1 MRPSSLPRPIST
13 AWLGSLAEMKYYLE
27 VKLGDRQNA
36 KKLYDVEVRINR
48 TEHLIEVYA
57 DSRDQA
63 AEIAREAGYVINIIN
78 FVG

>member
-1 MRPSSLPRPIST
+1 MDKPYR
-13 AWLGSLAEMKYYLE
+13 LE

-36 KKLYDVEVRINR
+36 KFLYDVEVRVYG
-48 TEHLIEVYA
+48 TEHIIEVAA

-63 AEIAREAGYVINIIN
+63 AEIARYAGYVVNVLT